1 MSNDIA
7 TKSSDGQVF
16 LVGAGPGDPELLTIK
31 ARRLLEE
38 ADVLVYDRLVS
49 DAVLELVPAGV
60 LKIFV
65 GKTPGNHPAP
75 QESIN
80 DMLVRLARAGHR
92 VVRLKGGDPFVFG
105 RGGEE
110 ALHLVR
116 HGISYE
122 VVPGVTAAL
131 ACAAYAGIPL
141 THRGLA
147 GSLRLVA
154 GHCRGDLPLD
164 LDWRGLADENTTLVF
179 YMALMNLG
187 EVRSRLLAAGLPGTT
202 PAGLVESGTT
212 ERQRSIATTLEELV
226 RAARSHRVGTP
237 TVVIIGRVA
246 ALAAELAWY
255 SPQGEPEPCLQ
266 RGDASSYA

>member
-1 MSNDIA
+1 MSE
-7 TKSSDGQVF
+7 KVGKVF

-49 DAVLELVPAGV
+49 EAVLELVPAGV

-65 GKTPGNHPAP
+65 GKAPGNHPAP
-75 QESIN
+75 QDTIN

-116 HGISYE
+116 HGIAFE

-147 GSLRLVA
+147 SSLRFVA

-164 LDWRGLADENTTLVF
+164 LDWRGLADEDTTLVF
-179 YMALMNLG
+179 YMALANLG
-187 EVRSRLLAAGLPGTT
+187 EVRNRLLAAGLPGST
-202 PAGLVESGTT
+202 PAAVVESGTT
-212 ERQRSIATTLEELV
+212 ERQRAIDTTLEALV
-226 RAARSHRVGTP
+226 RAARSQRVGTP
-237 TVVIIGRVA
+237 AVVIIGRVA

-255 SPQGEPEPCLQ
+255 APHGGPEPEALS
-266 RGDASSYA
+266 RDASAYG